1 MQIACHAV
9 ITIVV
14 LGSLVSCKVPGKHA
28 ASSHLR
34 DETSD
39 ETSVVASELVVPK
52 SIFPSDVREKVIENY
67 RQQQDLLSKESGGD
81 CPKTSNL
88 LQRIFNRL
96 IDGASL
102 QKATRQS
109 PALTLR
115 VVCSDNAVKL
125 PETKFGIVWFYP
137 QVIRG
142 LKTEDHVASLLARE
156 IIRYTRSH
164 DESNEQTRSLTLP
177 FRDEAVNRARWE
189 QEKEA
194 DRLSVKILSDSGYDP
209 FAGVEEPRLLDKFLA
224 QETDW
229 KEEQIIFPIGT
240 MLDRS
245 IRAKLA
251 IEYKKLLKIQQT
263 PGDLLL
269 VIGEL
274 ERRG

>member
-1 MQIACHAV
+1 M
-9 ITIVV
+9 ITILA
-14 LGSLVSCKVPGKHA
+14 LGILGSCKVPGKHA

-39 ETSVVASELVVPK
+39 VASVVAGELVVPK
-52 SIFPSDVREKVIENY
+52 STFPSEIREKVIENF
-67 RQQQDLLSKESGGD
+67 RQQQDLSSKESGD
-81 CPKTSNL
+81 ACPKTSNL
-88 LQRIFNRL
+88 LQRTFRRL

-102 QKATRQS
+102 QKAVLQS
-109 PALTLR
+109 PALILR
-115 VVCSDNAVKL
+115 VVCSDKTVKL
-125 PETKFGIVWFYP
+125 PETKFGVVWFYP

-164 DESNEQTRSLTLP
+164 DESNEQTRSQALP
-177 FRDEAVNRARWE
+177 FREEAVNRARWE

-209 FAGVEEPRLLDKFLA
+209 FAGVEEPLLLDKFLA
-224 QETDW
+224 KETSW
-229 KEEQIIFPIGT
+229 KEEQMIFPIGT

-245 IRAKLA
+245 ARAKLT
-251 IEYKKLLKIQQT
+251 IDHRKFLKIQQV
-263 PGDLLL
+263 PGDVSL
-269 VIGEL
+269 VITEL